1 MQVMVSAQLGNI
13 PRTEYAQSFDF
24 EHQVLQNYPLHSQ
37 LPSAECETDTAAAD
51 IQRYTQLGHSR
62 EAVIMAL
69 VAVQQTV
76 DRDTQVHR
84 MARLLSEKLVLAC
97 RTT

>member
-13 PRTEYAQSFDF
+13 PRTEFAQSFDF
-24 EHQVLQNYPLHSQ
+24 EHQVLRDYPSNSQ
-37 LPSAECETDTAAAD
+37 VPSAESETDTAAAD

-62 EAVIMAL
+62 DAVIMAL
-69 VAVQQTV
+69 VAVQSIV

-84 MARLLSEKLVLAC
+84 HGKTGLPSAV
-97 RTT
+97 